1 MEFVK
6 LEGNR
11 SGYTPEQCPDTL
23 TVGALI
29 EVLSQ
34 FDEDMPV
41 YLKNDDGYARGGK
54 GAATKSSGDAV
65 QNEERSDMGRTE
77 PNRKR

>member
-41 YLKNDDGYARGGK
+41 YLKNDDGYTYGHIDR
-54 GAATKSSGDAV
+54 D
-65 QNEERSDMGRTE
+65 
-77 PNRKR
+77 

>member
-41 YLKNDDGYARGGK
+41 YLKNDDG
-54 GAATKSSGDAV
+54 
-65 QNEERSDMGRTE
+65 
-77 PNRKR
+77 